1 MLATAG
7 WHVPLGWWAVRGD
20 HRAGFAAGP
29 VVGVRVGH
37 VGIVVVAGILL
48 MLHRR
53 LAVRH
58 LVMLLLVHRMLLVL
72 LVMVVHVGAAIFA
85 VGSRGI
91 LGWTPWMSGRFV
103 RMHSGWRLARCTFL
117 RVLRRMGGRWSTGCR
132 RRSTGSIATG
142 RWRFRSLFPT
152 HYCGTTLRILST
164 GMSIST
170 ILQITTRLVCLWLMM
185 MVVVFGTYS

>member
-1 MLATAG
+1 
-7 WHVPLGWWAVRGD
+7 
-20 HRAGFAAGP
+20 
-29 VVGVRVGH
+29 
-37 VGIVVVAGILL
+37 

-85 VGSRGI
+85 VGGRGI

-117 RVLRRMGGRWSTGCR
+117 RVLRRMG
-132 RRSTGSIATG
+132 
-142 RWRFRSLFPT
+142 
-152 HYCGTTLRILST
+152 
-164 GMSIST
+164 
-170 ILQITTRLVCLWLMM
+170 
-185 MVVVFGTYS
+185 